1 MLRYSVP
8 LSTSL
13 IWANHSLHMPF
24 QTILAFCI
32 IFPTIHLSVFSKEIG
47 PLIHTCTHFS
57 LALKCSKH
65 VLCSCTSYF
74 HKCSEKICM
83 YTQYT
88 AVGYSV
94 DSCSWFCSMPKSI

>member
-13 IWANHSLHMPF
+13 IWANHNLHMPF

-47 PLIHTCTHFS
+47 PLAHTCTHFS
-57 LALKCSKH
+57 GLALKICFALALLIFTNAVKRFA
-65 VLCSCTSYF
+65 CT
-74 HKCSEKICM
+74 HN
-83 YTQYT
+83 TQQWDI
-88 AVGYSV
+88 V
-94 DSCSWFCSMPKSI
+94 